1 MSEPTAHGSHGGCA
15 HHHHHLPFGGGLL
28 SRDEQRRAARQ
39 LSLAML
45 ALGLLLLG
53 LAWRWLAADQAGV
66 SQILLGVASLLVALP
81 VARSA
86 WDSLRH
92 PSLHGVTDQLIALAM
107 LGAWASGDLLTAALL
122 PIIMIFGHVLEER
135 SVIGSQEAIAALGE
149 LTRSHARRI
158 EADGSLS
165 EVDNASLRAGDQV
178 EVRAGDRVPADGR
191 VLQGQASLDTAPITG
206 ESVPLEVAPGMEV
219 YGGAI
224 NLDGLL
230 RIEITRTGE
239 ASTLGKVI
247 GLMQQ
252 AERAK
257 PPITRLL
264 ERYAG
269 QYMLLVLL
277 IAAVTWFVTNDAQ
290 AMLAVLV
297 AACPCALVLSAPAT
311 AIAGIAVAARHGILI
326 RSSAFLEELADLT
339 SLVVDKTGTLTHGSL
354 RLQALRLADAAEEAS
369 VLRLAASLGAAS
381 SHPVSRALAALAAH
395 DAYHPLSD
403 IRERQGFGV
412 VARTAA
418 GEAALGRPE
427 LFQQLGIDAG
437 EVPAHEGPIAGIAL
451 DGRFL
456 GWLLLADSV
465 RAEAAEAL
473 ADLRELGLGR
483 QLLLTGDRQA
493 VADAVAKQV
502 GIRQLVAQALPE
514 DKLRQVGAEIG
525 SGFRP
530 MVVGDGI
537 NDSLAL
543 KAGVVGVAMGAGGAD
558 IALASADIVLIG
570 SDLRRLGTCV
580 RLSRQCRRT
589 LQVNVAI
596 GLGWTLAIVAAAAF
610 GLLGAAGAM
619 VAALLHNLS
628 TLLVLGNAGRLL
640 RFEEPWA
647 APAGRGG
654 TRRGGYTVRQA
665 QTRRNGWRWLALAV
679 GTLSALSLA
688 EASMARWP
696 AGWQVSD
703 LPAAQPGQAGAGQRQ
718 RAVKLQA
725 DGSQALVMEVTRMP
739 LQSGQAV
746 NLEKV
751 LGHMRKLVQIE
762 FLRNGLQTACTS
774 PQPSTTGGLAALETT
789 CTIRQRGAVVMKQT
803 LLTAAG
809 KTSAYSLSYAGLA
822 EAYDASQAEIRAVRE
837 SLRFE

>member
-1 MSEPTAHGSHGGCA
+1 
-15 HHHHHLPFGGGLL
+15 
-28 SRDEQRRAARQ
+28 
-39 LSLAML
+39 ML

-427 LFQQLGIDAG
+427 LFQQLGIDAS
-437 EVPAHEGPIAGIAL
+437 EVPEHEGPIAGIAL

-483 QLLLTGDRQA
+483 QLLLTGDRRA

-619 VAALLHNLS
+619 VAAAAQPQHL
-628 TLLVLGNAGRLL
+628 AGAGQCRTPAAF
-640 RFEEPWA
+640 RGAPRA